1 VSLAMWAIDQNRV
14 RHRAAGRR
22 PLSGTVHL

>member
-1 VSLAMWAIDQNRV
+1 MWAIDQNRV